1 VKFHGWVKRSR
12 KENVNQVNLDCN
24 TKEKSCQPAGLN
36 YKEFSHVNG
45 PKDQAGGCL
54 ADLLFCATNI
64 QIYTLQQYL
73 FGFSSTDVYQI
84 NSNLKSICIEFPRTK
99 KQEPNKLQIAK

>member
-1 VKFHGWVKRSR
+1 VKFHGWVKRGL
-12 KENVNQVNLDCN
+12 KKNVDRLNLDSN
-24 TKEKSCQPAGLN
+24 TKEKSRQSAGLY

-64 QIYTLQQYL
+64 MIYILQKYL
-73 FGFSSTDVYQI
+73 PGFSSTDVYSDQ
-84 NSNLKSICIEFPRTK
+84 F
-99 KQEPNKLQIAK
+99 